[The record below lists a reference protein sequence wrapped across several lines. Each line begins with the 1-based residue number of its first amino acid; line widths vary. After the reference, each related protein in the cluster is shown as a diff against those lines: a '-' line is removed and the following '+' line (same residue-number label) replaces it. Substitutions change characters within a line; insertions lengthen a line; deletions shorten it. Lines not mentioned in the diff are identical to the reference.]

1 VGRDQIDIDQTG
13 EVLGLNVGERPAVA
27 LADIVDQDA
36 LLSPSA
42 RMCRQPSITPVLLGT
57 DVLHPIHPPCHR

>member
-1 VGRDQIDIDQTG
+1 VSGG
-13 EVLGLNVGERPAVA
+13 EVDVDQAGEILRLDRVERPAVA